1 MQIPKIMGGK
11 SGSGELPELLK
22 HLYETAQHINWV
34 SVALGVGALAILI
47 ISKKVMPKFPMAVV
61 IMALGMIA
69 TMVFHVDR
77 YGVTL
82 LAKVEPGLPKFI
94 LPDIFHLDLS
104 HAAGRGLMIAAA
116 CKRRDNISC
125 CTGQNFFIIINFVTI
140 FCCKIILRKQSF
152 GHNNNCNHQ
161 ASACRVA

>member
-1 MQIPKIMGGK
+1 MGGK

-94 LPDIFHLDLS
+94 LPDIFHVDLS
-104 HAAGRGLMIAAA
+104 HAAG
-116 CKRRDNISC
+116 
-125 CTGQNFFIIINFVTI
+125 
-140 FCCKIILRKQSF
+140 
-152 GHNNNCNHQ
+152 
-161 ASACRVA
+161 